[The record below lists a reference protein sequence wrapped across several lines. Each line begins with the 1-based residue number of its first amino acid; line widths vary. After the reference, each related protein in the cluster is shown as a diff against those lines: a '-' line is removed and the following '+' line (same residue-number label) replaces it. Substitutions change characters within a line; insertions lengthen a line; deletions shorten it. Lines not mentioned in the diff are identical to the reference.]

1 MLPISVEAAW
11 KQLRTLD
18 LQKLLPSRVQKCEL
32 EEGVANDEG
41 NVTCSAI
48 MHSHVVF
55 FRTDSWV
62 CPSLRCAVG
71 SVRMVQYSD
80 STWHQK
86 LTELSD
92 AQHRISWDVIRVDGT
107 PAQFSSRS
115 DTIILRRVS
124 EVRCTQQQ
132 HNHNTTTVAHSWQ
145 YVVCVCVW
153 RCRTTLHSL
162 SGPQTLAVM

>member
-18 LQKLLPSRVQKCEL
+18 LQKLLPSRVQNCEL

-55 FRTDSWV
+55 SRTDSW
-62 CPSLRCAVG
+62 CALLLLLLPFRCAVG

-132 HNHNTTTVAHSWQ
+132 QQHNHHCSSQLAVCCL
-145 YVVCVCVW
+145 CVCDDAEQ
-153 RCRTTLHSL
+153 HYIH
-162 SGPQTLAVM
+162 